1 MHHPPRPTRIKTARV
16 FVSSTFSDMH
26 SERDYLNRFVF
37 PELRSRCQK
46 QGIEFVGVDLRWG
59 VTEEE
64 VEQHGAIESCLN
76 EIKKC
81 NFFISLLGDRYGW
94 IPPPDEI
101 PQEFYQTAHQKVDL
115 TNKDATWLDEWYIL
129 DETVEPAV
137 YRLRDH
143 KVPIDIAEKLIDF
156 WDKVKLPH
164 AGDSITAL
172 EIIHG
177 ALESTNPETST
188 FFYFRK
194 PGIHTHPHYPE
205 SLVPI
210 FAEQDPHRKNKL
222 TQLKQLIRNQ
232 ADGRT
237 IIREYNAEYT
247 GLRIDPTFFHSDLGS
262 NKLETLKKSVI
273 QPQDWSSL
281 SHEVQKAIET
291 HGIVALS
298 GMDELGKQITEDL
311 WAAIETKLEQSV
323 EPSGVSNQ
331 KQTYNERFLK
341 ERTRLFLGRQD
352 LLESMLGYVED
363 TDDRRPLVITGKS
376 GCGKSALM
384 AECAKQCR
392 EKFPNALVIPHF
404 IGAAPDSTD
413 LSTSIRSICEI
424 LRRECNIDDEFS
436 TDPDK
441 LHFQMRLFL
450 KTAGAIRPII
460 LLIDAVNQLEPANR
474 SHELR
479 WFPFNLPSGVKVI
492 VSTLVGDCLDQLQER
507 VSNNHIMDVPVL
519 PEKDRKS
526 LIQKQLANRGKKP
539 TEGQIF
545 RLLDTTVRPDA
556 GLPLYLL
563 VALEELCLFGDYDAL
578 NHRINRLPSTLSK
591 LFDQVLQRLEDDHTR
606 DITECILRSL
616 AVSRS
621 GLMESEILDILAK
634 DGKDIPNLK
643 WTQFYRSLEF
653 YLRPM
658 DETTGMGLIDF
669 YHDTLRFAVYRRYL
683 DMISP
688 EASETS
694 IFRISNNQLADYFM
708 GLASD
713 KDEPSKWSTDHPRSL
728 NELPY
733 HLLQSGRKGE
743 LRSILLDFNWLQ
755 TKLEAIDVNSLIRDY
770 DYLPDDHNASLVQNA
785 ILLSAHLLARDK
797 MHLRSQ
803 LYGRLISQ
811 EAPEIQNTL
820 DQIRECDTSCWLRPL
835 TASLMPPGGPLI
847 RTLQGHT
854 DSINAVTVMADGSR
868 VISASSDKT
877 LKVWDLETGQELQT
891 LKGHTNL
898 VRAVVVMPDGSRA
911 ISASHDKTLKVW
923 DMETGEKL
931 QTLQGHTD
939 SVYAVAV
946 MHDGRRAISAS
957 HDKTLKVWD
966 MKTEEELQTLKGHTD
981 SVYAVAVTPDGSRAI
996 SASHDKTLKVWDMKS
1011 GEELQTLKGHTNSV
1025 YAVAVTPDG
1034 CCVISASA
1042 DKTLKVWDMET
1053 GEELQTLKGHNG
1065 SVRAIDV
1072 TPDGCNVISASE
1084 DETVKVW
1091 DMETGEELQTLR
1103 GHTQW
1108 IWGVAVTP
1116 DGSSVI
1122 SASHDKTLK
1131 VWDIGAGKQLQTLQ
1145 HHTQWIWGVAVTP
1158 DGSRAISASVDQM
1171 LKVWDMKTGEHLQT
1185 LKGHTDLV
1193 RAVVVMPDGN
1203 HAISASHDKTL
1214 KIWDI
1219 ETGEQLETLKGHTHW
1234 VYAVA
1239 LTPDGSR
1246 AISASHDKTLK
1257 IWDIKTGEQI
1267 KTLKGHTERVL
1278 AVAVMPDGRHAI
1290 SASEDETVKV
1300 WDIETGKQIKTLQG
1314 HTKTVYAV
1322 AVTPDG
1328 RHAISASRDKTL
1340 KVWDIETGK
1349 QIKTLQGH
1357 TDSVRAVVVMPDGRR
1372 MISVSSDK
1380 TLKIWDMERMEELVS
1395 FSGEGSLLSCAVLPD
1410 GKTIVAAGT
1419 SGRLHFLRLEGVE

>member
-1 MHHPPRPTRIKTARV
+1 MHHPPRPTRIKTARI
-16 FVSSTFSDMH
+16 FVSSTFRDMH
-26 SERDYLNRFVF
+26 AERDYLNRFVF
-37 PELRSRCQK
+37 PELRSRCIK
-46 QGIEFVGVDLRWG
+46 HGIEFVGVDLRWG

-64 VEQHGAIESCLN
+64 VEQHGALESCLN

-115 TNKDATWLDEWYIL
+115 TNEDAIWLDEWYRL

-137 YRLRDH
+137 YRLRDN
-143 KVPIDIAEKLIDF
+143 KVPIDIAEKLIGF
-156 WDKVKLPH
+156 WEKVKLPH
-164 AGDSITAL
+164 ASDSITAL

-177 ALESTNPETST
+177 ALESSDPETST

-194 PGIHTHPHYPE
+194 PGVHMHPHYPK

-222 TQLKQLIRNQ
+222 TQLKQLIRNR
-232 ADGRT
+232 ADGKT
-237 IIREYNAEYT
+237 IIREYNAEYS
-247 GLRIDPTFFHSDLGS
+247 GLRIDPTFLHSDLGS
-262 NKLETLKKSVI
+262 NELETLKKGVI
-273 QPQDWSSL
+273 QPQDWPAL

-298 GMDELGKQITEDL
+298 DMDELGKQITEDL
-311 WAAIETKLEQSV
+311 WADIETKLEQSV

-352 LLESMLGYVED
+352 LLESMLGYVVD
-363 TDDRRPLVITGKS
+363 KDDRQPLVITGKS

-384 AECAKQCR
+384 AEYAKRCR

-404 IGAAPDSTD
+404 IGAAPGSTD
-413 LSTSIRSICEI
+413 LSTSIRSVCEI
-424 LRRECNIDDEFS
+424 LRHECNIDDEFS

-450 KTAGAIRPII
+450 KKAGAIRPII
-460 LLIDAVNQLEPANR
+460 LLIDAVNQIEPANR
-474 SHELR
+474 SHDLR

-492 VSTLVGDCLDQLQER
+492 VSTLSGDCLDHLQER
-507 VSNNHIMDVPVL
+507 ISDNHIMDVPVL
-519 PEKDRKS
+519 PETERRN
-526 LIQKQLANRGKKP
+526 LIQKQLANRGKKL
-539 TEGQIF
+539 TEGQNS
-545 RLLDTTVRPDA
+545 RLLDTTARPDA

-578 NHRINRLPSTLSK
+578 NHRIDRLPSTLSE
-591 LFDQVLQRLEDDHTR
+591 LFDQVLQRLEDDHTQ
-606 DITECILRSL
+606 DITEFILRLL

-634 DGKDIPNLK
+634 NGKDIPNLK

-688 EASETS
+688 EASATS
-694 IFRISNNQLADYFM
+694 IFRISHDQLADYFM
-708 GLASD
+708 VLASD
-713 KDEPSKWSTDHPRSL
+713 KDESSKWSTNHSRSL

-733 HLLQSGRKGE
+733 HLLQSGRKDE
-743 LRSILLDFNWLQ
+743 LRNILFDFNWLQ

-770 DYLPDDHNASLVQNA
+770 DYLPDDHNASLLQNA
-785 ILLSAHLLARDK
+785 IRMSAHLLARDK

-811 EAPEIQNTL
+811 EAPDIQNIL
-820 DQIRECDTSCWLRPL
+820 DQIRQCDTGCWLRPL
-835 TASLMPPGGPLI
+835 TASLVPPGGPLI

-898 VRAVVVMPDGSRA
+898 VRAVVVMPDRSRA

-923 DMETGEKL
+923 DMETGE
-931 QTLQGHTD
+931 
-939 SVYAVAV
+939 
-946 MHDGRRAISAS
+946 
-957 HDKTLKVWD
+957 
-966 MKTEEELQTLKGHTD
+966 ELQTLKGHTD
-981 SVYAVAVTPDGSRAI
+981 SVYAVAVMPDGSRAI
-996 SASHDKTLKVWDMKS
+996 SASHDKTLKVWDMES

-1034 CCVISASA
+1034 CCVISTSA
-1042 DKTLKVWDMET
+1042 DKTVKVWDVET

-1065 SVRAIDV
+1065 SVRAIAV

-1091 DMETGEELQTLR
+1091 DIETGEELQTLR

-1116 DGSSVI
+1116 DGSRV
-1122 SASHDKTLK
+1122 
-1131 VWDIGAGKQLQTLQ
+1131 
-1145 HHTQWIWGVAVTP
+1145 
-1158 DGSRAISASVDQM
+1158 ISASVDQM
-1171 LKVWDMKTGEHLQT
+1171 LKVWDMKTGEQLQT
-1185 LKGHTDLV
+1185 LKGHKDLV
-1193 RAVVVMPDGN
+1193 RAVVVMPDGR
-1203 HAISASHDKTL
+1203 HAITASHDKTL

-1219 ETGEQLETLKGHTHW
+1219 KTGEQIKTLKGHTHW

-1328 RHAISASRDKTL
+1328 RHAISASRDQTL
-1340 KVWDIETGK
+1340 KLWDIETGK

-1380 TLKIWDMERMEELVS
+1380 TLKIWDMERMEEFVS

>member
-1 MHHPPRPTRIKTARV
+1 MTQTWKTVRI
-16 FVSSTFSDMH
+16 FISSTFRDMH
-26 SERDYLNRFVF
+26 AERDYLNRFVF

-46 QGIEFVGVDLRWG
+46 QGIEFVGLDLRWG

-64 VEQHGAIESCLN
+64 VEQHGALESCLN

-101 PQEFYQTAHQKVDL
+101 PQEFYQSSHKKVDL
-115 TNKDATWLDEWYIL
+115 TNEDAIWLDEWYRL
-129 DETVEPAV
+129 DETVEPTV
-137 YRLRDH
+137 YRLRNH

-156 WDKVKLPH
+156 WEKAKLPH
-164 AGDSITAL
+164 ASDSITAL
-172 EIIHG
+172 EIMHG
-177 ALESTNPETST
+177 ALESTNPETRA

-194 PGIHTHPHYPE
+194 PGIYTHPHYPE

-222 TQLKQLIRNQ
+222 TQLKQLIRNW
-232 ADGRT
+232 ADGKT

-247 GLRIDPTFFHSDLGS
+247 GLRIDPTFLHSDLGS
-262 NKLETLKKSVI
+262 NELETLKNGVI
-273 QPQDWSSL
+273 QPQDWPTL
-281 SHEVQKAIET
+281 SHEVQNAIET

-298 GMDELGKQITEDL
+298 DMDELGKQITEDL
-311 WAAIETKLEQSV
+311 WAAIENKLERSI
-323 EPSGVSNQ
+323 EPSGVSNW

-341 ERTRLFLGRQD
+341 ERNRLFLGRQD
-352 LLESMLGYVED
+352 ILESMLGYVVD
-363 TDDRRPLVITGKS
+363 TDDRQPLVITGKS

-392 EKFPNALVIPHF
+392 EKYPKTLVIPHF
-404 IGAAPDSTD
+404 IGAAPGSTD
-413 LSTSIRSICEI
+413 LSTSIRFICEI
-424 LRRECNIDDEFS
+424 LRHECNIDDEFS
-436 TDPDK
+436 TDPNK
-441 LHFQMRLFL
+441 LNAQMRLFL
-450 KTAGAIRPII
+450 EMAGAIRPII
-460 LLIDAVNQLEPANR
+460 LLIDAVNQLEPANH

-479 WFPFNLPSGVKVI
+479 WLPLNVPSGVKVI
-492 VSTLVGDCLDQLQER
+492 VSTLAGDCLDQLQER
-507 VSNNHIMDVPVL
+507 VLDDYILDVPVL
-519 PEKDRKS
+519 PEIDRKS
-526 LIQKQLANRGKKP
+526 LIQKQLANRGKKL
-539 TEGQIF
+539 TEKQIF
-545 RLLDTTVRPDA
+545 SILDTTARPDA

-578 NHRINRLPSTLSK
+578 NHRIDRLPSTLSE
-591 LFDQVLQRLEDDHTR
+591 LFDQVLQRLEDDHTL
-606 DITECILRSL
+606 DITEFILRLL

-658 DETTGMGLIDF
+658 DETTGVGLIDF

-683 DMISP
+683 DMTSP

-694 IFRISNNQLADYFM
+694 IFRLSNNQLADYFM
-708 GLASD
+708 GLASG
-713 KDEPSKWSTDHPRSL
+713 KDEPSKWSTNHPRSL

-733 HLLQSGRKGE
+733 HLVEAGRKDE
-743 LRSILLDFNWLQ
+743 LRNILFDFNWLQ
-755 TKLEAIDVNSLIRDY
+755 TKLEAIDVNSIIRDY

-785 ILLSAHLLARDK
+785 IRMSAHLLILNK

-811 EAPEIQNTL
+811 EAHEIRNIL
-820 DQIRECDTSCWLRPL
+820 DQIKQCDTGCWLRPL

-854 DSINAVTVMADGSR
+854 DSINAVTVIPDGSR

-877 LKVWDLETGQELQT
+877 LKVWDMETGEELQS
-891 LKGHTNL
+891 LQGHTDL
-898 VRAVVVMPDGSRA
+898 VRGVVVMPNGRRA
-911 ISASHDKTLKVW
+911 ISASSDKTLKVWDLETGEELQTLQGHNDWVYAVAVTPDGSHAISASADKTLKVW
-923 DMETGEKL
+923 DMET
-931 QTLQGHTD
+931 
-939 SVYAVAV
+939 
-946 MHDGRRAISAS
+946 
-957 HDKTLKVWD
+957 W
-966 MKTEEELQTLKGHTD
+966 EELQTLNGHTD
-981 SVYAVAVTPDGSRAI
+981 SVYAVAVTPDGSCAI
-996 SASHDKTLKVWDMKS
+996 SASRDKTLKVWDIKS
-1011 GEELQTLKGHTNSV
+1011 GEELQKLKGHTNSV

-1065 SVRAIDV
+1065 SVRAIAV
-1072 TPDGCNVISASE
+1072 TPDGCNVISVSE

-1091 DMETGEELQTLR
+1091 DIETGEELQTLR

-1108 IWGVAVTP
+1108 ICGVAVTP
-1116 DGSSVI
+1116 DGRNVI

-1131 VWDIGAGKQLQTLQ
+1131 VWDIEAGEELQTMQ

-1158 DGSRAISASVDQM
+1158 DGSRVISASVDKT
-1171 LKVWDMKTGEHLQT
+1171 LKIWDMKTGEQLQT
-1185 LKGHTDLV
+1185 LKGHKDLV
-1193 RAVVVMPDGN
+1193 RAVVVMPDGR
-1203 HAISASHDKTL
+1203 HAISTSHDKTL
-1214 KIWDI
+1214 KIWDLK
-1219 ETGEQLETLKGHTHW
+1219 TGEELQTLKGHAHW

-1257 IWDIKTGEQI
+1257 IWDIKTGKHI

-1278 AVAVMPDGRHAI
+1278 AVAVMPDGNRAI
-1290 SASEDETVKV
+1290 SASEDKTVKV
-1300 WDIETGKQIKTLQG
+1300 WDMETGKQIKTLQG
-1314 HTKTVYAV
+1314 HTKTIYAV

-1328 RHAISASRDKTL
+1328 RHAISASRDQTL

-1349 QIKTLQGH
+1349 QIKTLHGH

-1395 FSGEGSLLSCAVLPD
+1395 FSGEGSLLSCAVLPNS
-1410 GKTIVAAGT
+1410 KTIVAAGT